1 MFIPV
6 AICRHRDIEW
16 FDATRCRCRSCNRVG
31 QWLDGFMLWARKNT
45 RHDFHEKDESTAGV
59 VMDSEG
65 PMTSTSVAN
74 VA

>member
-6 AICRHRDIEW
+6 DICRHRDIEW

-45 RHDFHEKDESTAGV
+45 RYELPEKEASNSGV
-59 VMDSEG
+59 AVDNEG
-65 PMTSTSVAN
+65 PMTSTPIAN

>member
-1 MFIPV
+1 MFNPV

-45 RHDFHEKDESTAGV
+45 RHDFPEKESSNAGV
-59 VMDSEG
+59 TLDSDV
-65 PMTSTSVAN
+65 PMSPPVIAEVA
-74 VA
+74 

>member
-1 MFIPV
+1 MYVPV

-45 RHDFHEKDESTAGV
+45 RHNFPAPEDTDLDVSLDDEV
-59 VMDSEG
+59 PMSEEL
-65 PMTSTSVAN
+65 MAN